1 MPHDLSQLSAE
12 KLLNDL
18 LMYANQHC
26 RSAVEE
32 YRNEILRRLGQHED
46 EHA

>member
-32 YRNEILRRLGQHED
+32 YRNEILRRLCAERED
-46 EHA
+46 HA